1 MAPLIWL
8 VTGCTTGL
16 GKSMVESIASGGD
29 RVIATGRNAE
39 KRLHDLKSDNVA
51 VLDLDITM
59 PKVVI
64 NAQVQKAIGIFGGL
78 DVLVNNAGASW
89 PSTVEEAD
97 DDFMHRI
104 FDVNVYGTM
113 RVTQSVLPHFRGQK
127 SEKIVFMGSCVA
139 WGPLP
144 FFSHYAAAKA
154 ALDVLVEG
162 LQKEVASF
170 GMKTAC
176 IASGSFATD
185 LGVPREGEAGAKPP
199 SLPEYASA
207 FGQFFADFGSSFV
220 FNDKTK
226 FATFLVD
233 LVHGQG
239 KAAGRPWPSR
249 ICIGPDAL
257 MTVRQRCKQTFD
269 LAEAW
274 ADVAR
279 SMLPNGQELDPNPKV
294 LTLSA
299 LPTQWIR
306 SE

>member
-16 GKSMVESIASGGD
+16 GKSMVESIASAGD
-29 RVIATGRNAE
+29 KVVATGRNAE
-39 KRLHDLKSDNVA
+39 RRLADLKSDNIA
-51 VLDLDITM
+51 VLDLDISM
-59 PKVVI
+59 PKDAI
-64 NAQVQKAIGIFGGL
+64 NTQVQKANAVFGGL

-113 RVTQSVLPHFRGQK
+113 RVTQSVLPHFRAQK
-127 SEKIVFMGSCVA
+127 SGKIVFMGSCVA

-162 LQKEVASF
+162 LQKEVAAF
-170 GMKTAC
+170 GIKTVC
-176 IASGSFATD
+176 IASGSFVTD
-185 LGVPREGEAGAKPP
+185 LGISREGEAAVKPP

-207 FGQFFADFGSSFV
+207 FSQFFADFGSSFM
-220 FNDKTK
+220 FNDKAK
-226 FATFLVD
+226 FTAFLVD
-233 LVHGQG
+233 LVHGTG
-239 KAAGRPWPSR
+239 KAAGRPWPFR

-257 MTVRQRCKQTFD
+257 ETVKQRCKQTSD

-274 ADVAR
+274 DDIST
-279 SMLPNGQELDPNPKV
+279 SMLLDGQELDSTSKI
-294 LTLSA
+294 LTLST
-299 LPTQWIR
+299 LPGVR
-306 SE
+306 E